1 MRSIHGQKKVD
12 PAHPEATYYEVKFT
26 GHKIDIYSGKNRMMG
41 KVKYLIDGEEKAE
54 GDLYN
59 ATNINST
66 FITTIS
72 DLEEKRT
79 HIKSGGYRGKKCIRN
94 RFGHSDRCR

>member
-1 MRSIHGQKKVD
+1 
-12 PAHPEATYYEVKFT
+12 
-26 GHKIDIYSGKNRMMG
+26 MMG

-72 DLEEKRT
+72 DLEEKEHTLKAVATGERNA
-79 HIKSGGYRGKKCIRN
+79 SGTGPDILIDAAEVYVYTYREPEEAIIIFSIPRIN
-94 RFGHSDRCR
+94 

>member
-1 MRSIHGQKKVD
+1 MVKKVD

-72 DLEEKRT
+72 DLEEKEHTLKAVATGERNA
-79 HIKSGGYRGKKCIRN
+79 SGN
-94 RFGHSDRCR
+94 RFGYTDRCR